1 MINLWL
7 MAASSDSWGR
17 SQSFKPDRMD
27 NGRPAEARDNSKDG
41 GWVRSS
47 VCGVTN
53 STDDAGPSAVDSV
66 AVGWKSWGQAVN

>member
-1 MINLWL
+1 M
-7 MAASSDSWGR
+7 GG
-17 SQSFKPDRMD
+17 P
-27 NGRPAEARDNSKDG
+27 EARDNSKDG